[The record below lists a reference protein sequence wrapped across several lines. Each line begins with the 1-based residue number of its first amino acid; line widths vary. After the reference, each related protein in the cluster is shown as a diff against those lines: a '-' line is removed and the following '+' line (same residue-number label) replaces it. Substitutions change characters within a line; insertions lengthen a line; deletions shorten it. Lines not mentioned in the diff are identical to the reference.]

1 MIKFSS
7 YVINLHFLL
16 PITIFAF
23 SNGKWNIVSLIAMF
37 GTTVLIFAVSIAA
50 LAIRLR
56 MKKRE
61 IENDE
66 SE

>member
-7 YVINLHFLL
+7 YVINLHFLM
-16 PITIFAF
+16 PIAIFAF
-23 SNGKWNIVSLIAMF
+23 SSGKWNIVSLIAMF
-37 GTTVLIFAVSIAA
+37 GITILIFAVSITA

-56 MKKRE
+56 MKKKE
-61 IENDE
+61 LENDE